1 MYKKSLKKF
10 IYNAKHKYL
19 NLNTFV
25 ILAAFLIAAG
35 WVWGSLG
42 VMQRNYLL
50 QKEVD
55 HKQRLLQL
63 AQLQKDSI
71 ELQNRFYKTNEF
83 KELALRESQGLV
95 MPGEKVLILPENSQ
109 SVKDAAKLDGSVL
122 AAPDGPQGA
131 SNLQQWMNFL
141 FGGYSKSINDKK

>member
-1 MYKKSLKKF
+1 MPEKSLKKI
-10 IYNAKHKYL
+10 IYNARHKYA
-19 NLNTFV
+19 NINTFV
-25 ILAAFLIAAG
+25 ILVAFLIAAG

-55 HKQRLLQL
+55 HKKRQLQL
-63 AQLQKDSI
+63 AELQKESL
-71 ELQNRFYKTNEF
+71 ELQNRYYQTNEY

-95 MPGEKVLILPENSQ
+95 MPGEKVLILPENSE
-109 SVKDAAKLDGSVL
+109 SVKESDSSKGSITSSGEAL
-122 AAPDGPQGA
+122 GE

-141 FGGYSKSINDKK
+141 FGGYSKSIDTDK